1 MMPSFLFWHLTVRI
15 GAVLLGIVVIAWIRI
30 NDSRR
35 ESRRLHKQGD
45 CPEEV

>member
-1 MMPSFLFWHLTVRI
+1 MPSFLLVHYCIRI
-15 GAVLLGIVVIAWIRI
+15 GAALIGIVVIAWIRI

-35 ESRRLHKQGD
+35 ECRRLRNQGD